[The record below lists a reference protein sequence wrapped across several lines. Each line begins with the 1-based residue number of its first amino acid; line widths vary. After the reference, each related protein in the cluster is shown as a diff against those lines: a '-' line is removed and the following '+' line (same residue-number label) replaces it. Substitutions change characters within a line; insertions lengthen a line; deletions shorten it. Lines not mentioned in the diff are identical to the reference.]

1 MLCCI
6 KGMLKLIN
14 NLKKVAVRKQTTL
27 NYKVNGKKKFPVL
40 YVTDQEIAK
49 KKIKFQS
56 GRKNGDQMNWKT
68 KTITVAGVKNKKNK
82 R

>member
-1 MLCCI
+1 MTETALQATYYDAVLY
-6 KGMLKLIN
+6 KRDAKVN
-14 NLKKVAVRKQTTL
+14 QQLKKVAVRKQTTL

-56 GRKNGDQMNWKT
+56 GRKNGDQ
-68 KTITVAGVKNKKNK
+68 
-82 R
+82 